1 MLDKGTRVWI
11 PHSSK
16 VWSSGVV
23 LRSEDGTNRL
33 IVLCDGEESY
43 LSRENPPFLCNP
55 EILLGANDLTT
66 LSYLHEPAVLHSL
79 QLRYEQS
86 AMIYT
91 YCGKGNIKINIYFL
105 YYSKG
110 IVLVAINPYQT
121 LPIYGDWITAAY
133 SSRDPRDMDPH
144 VFAVA
149 QEAHQQLKQLVAILT

>member
-91 YCGKGNIKINIYFL
+91 YCGKGNIKINIYSL
-105 YYSKG
+105 YYFK
-110 IVLVAINPYQT
+110 VLC
-121 LPIYGDWITAAY
+121 LL
-133 SSRDPRDMDPH
+133 
-144 VFAVA
+144 
-149 QEAHQQLKQLVAILT
+149 QLILTSPSLYMVTGLRQLIVHVIQGTWILMSLL

>member
-105 YYSKG
+105 YYFK
-110 IVLVAINPYQT
+110 VLF
-121 LPIYGDWITAAY
+121 LL
-133 SSRDPRDMDPH
+133 
-144 VFAVA
+144 
-149 QEAHQQLKQLVAILT
+149 QLILTSLSLYMVTGLRQLIVHVIQGTWILMSLL